1 MLPRA
6 VGPIA
11 GKMVGVRHTG
21 DHVDDIADGRPVLA
35 VGRDVVAARLA
46 EDVRADVD
54 AVFVQDIRG
63 VHQKAL
69 DGLCLC
75 LAVFVAEVDIA
86 GGLIL
91 VGVVRETDIV
101 ELDLVEAHGLHRVDG
116 QRDLV
121 FPYVAAEGAGPVAGR
136 DIQRVAGAVG
146 DGVFGM
152 ILAEEGVVEGRQ
164 TADGV
169 EARVLDL
176 LNDRLVF
183 CDGVIRV
190 LIRRGGILL
199 VYRRIVADGRA
210 VHDVD
215 NEGVDLRGLRIF
227 NVLVDVL

>member
-1 MLPRA
+1 M
-6 VGPIA
+6 
-11 GKMVGVRHTG
+11 
-21 DHVDDIADGRPVLA
+21 
-35 VGRDVVAARLA
+35 
-46 EDVRADVD
+46 
-54 AVFVQDIRG
+54 
-63 VHQKAL
+63 
-69 DGLCLC
+69 
-75 LAVFVAEVDIA
+75 
-86 GGLIL
+86 

-164 TADGV
+164 TADHI
-169 EARVLDL
+169 ESCVLDF
-176 LNDRLVF
+176 LNDCLII
-183 CDGVIRV
+183 CDGVLGV
-190 LIRRGGILL
+190 LIRRGGIFL
-199 VYRRIVADGRA
+199 VHRRIVADGRA

>member
-21 DHVDDIADGRPVLA
+21 DHVDDIADGWPVLA

-101 ELDLVEAHGLHRVDG
+101 ELDLVKTHGLHCVDS
-116 QRDLV
+116 QRDLIL
-121 FPYVAAEGAGPVAGR
+121 PDIAAEGTRPVAGC
-136 DIQRVAGAVG
+136 DIQRLAGAVG
-146 DGVFGM
+146 NGVLGM
-152 ILAEEGVVEGRQ
+152 ILAEEGVVKGCQ
-164 TADGV
+164 TADHI
-169 EARVLDL
+169 ESCVLDF
-176 LNDRLVF
+176 LNDCLII
-183 CDGVIRV
+183 CDGVLGV